1 MGAVRLLLGHA
12 SRVAGNGARPRLL
25 LHRCWYLHIGGGRGE
40 SAVARQLQAV
50 VVTFGEGE
58 VAGAQPTRLGEVEPP
73 TLCRDRIPAYSAAR
87 SRTGES
93 VCLSAVINGV
103 CVRYTSRCRVYLCM
117 SSQLTCAMRMTRES
131 EERCV
136 HKSAVR

>member
-50 VVTFGEGE
+50 VVTFGEGQ
-58 VAGAQPTRLGEVEPP
+58 VAGAQPTRLGEVESTILCLIDRVER
-73 TLCRDRIPAYSAAR
+73 TLRSSPVPASL
-87 SRTGES
+87 S
-93 VCLSAVINGV
+93 VCL
-103 CVRYTSRCRVYLCM
+103 R
-117 SSQLTCAMRMTRES
+117 
-131 EERCV
+131 
-136 HKSAVR
+136 